1 VIKVSTVDRPV
12 EVHGVHGAAGVTSW
26 TCFSRRAGLDG
37 DWEAIE
43 WASVPVGGVSGEH
56 RHTRTEEIYFILSG
70 QAEVRLD
77 GRPYVLGPGGLVL
90 TCVGSTHALHNVGTS
105 PVDWLVIEMLSPDT
119 AAAVRDRDV
128 SDRRTGMGSKVVNLA
143 ELGQFD
149 PREVFAGP
157 LENIALRSLADG
169 ETLDLAAHG
178 REHTLF
184 VIEGSGHAKSGST
197 EVSLAAGTSVTLPL
211 GTELTV
217 LAGQPGLKIF
227 LATMAVRP

>member
-1 VIKVSTVDRPV
+1 MIKVATAARPADV
-12 EVHGVHGAAGVTSW
+12 YGVHGAAGVTNW

-70 QAEVRLD
+70 TAEVRLD
-77 GRPYVLGPGGLVL
+77 GEPHVLGPGGLVL
-90 TCVGSTHALHNVGTS
+90 TCVGSTHALHNVGTG

-119 AAAVRDRDV
+119 AAAVRDRAGNE
-128 SDRRTGMGSKVVNLA
+128 RRTGMGSKVVDLA

-157 LENIALRSLADG
+157 LENIALRSLGDG
-169 ETLDLAAHG
+169 ETLELAARG

-184 VIEGSGHAKSGST
+184 VIEGGGHAKSGAT
-197 EVSLAAGTSVTLPL
+197 EVTLAAGTSVTLPL
-211 GTELTV
+211 GSELTV
-217 LAGQPGLKIF
+217 VAGRPGLKVF